1 MNIFKKLG
9 STLMIIFTLG
19 CLYFMSKG
27 LVGIGLSYVLIA
39 IHIIR
44 LLLEIVAAKAI
55 AEKLS
60 IREDIRT
67 EIPRKVAHLLICLVT
82 VPMLYYSFKGTIH
95 SIICSIIIFGIII
108 ILTKSGFAQ
117 KIATRNG
124 IGTDN
129 IESVYY
135 LLGGYVIN
143 TIISLIVPQYTIG
156 ILLGVVALGL
166 GDPSACIIGK
176 LFGKHKFK
184 NGKSVEGFIGFIIG
198 ATIGMYLFTHIV
210 IWKLILIAI
219 FGAIAE
225 LYSGESDNIMIQLA
239 VALAAFNIL

>member
-9 STLMIIFTLG
+9 SVLMIIFTLG

-60 IREDIRT
+60 IREDIRI

-117 KIATRNG
+117 KMATRNG
-124 IGTDN
+124 MGSDN

-166 GDPSACIIGK
+166 GDTFACIIGK

-184 NGKSVEGFIGFIIG
+184 NGKSVEGFIGFILG
-198 ATIGMYLFTHIV
+198 AMISMFLFTHITP
-210 IWKLILIAI
+210 WKLLIITIA
-219 FGAIAE
+219 GAITE
-225 LYSGESDNIMIQLA
+225 LYSGDYDNVLIQVV
-239 VALAAFNIL
+239 VALTTLIIL